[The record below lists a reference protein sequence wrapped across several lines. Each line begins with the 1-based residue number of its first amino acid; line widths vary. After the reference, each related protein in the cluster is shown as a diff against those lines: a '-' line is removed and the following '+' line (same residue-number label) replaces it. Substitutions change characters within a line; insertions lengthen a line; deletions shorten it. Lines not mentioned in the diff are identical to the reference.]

1 MLSEIDQSQKDKS
14 LYHMRYL
21 EWSNPQGLKVEWW
34 LPGDGGKGE
43 RGVVVGTGEFQ
54 VVKTK

>member
-1 MLSEIDQSQKDKS
+1 
-14 LYHMRYL
+14 MRCL